1 MKQVFQASLDIF
13 HFPSVLTKATKART
27 TNGIYEFGIPLA
39 ATQSVKGIEVSIGIT
54 PVITLRMD
62 ETIPLNSRRNP
73 RFRSF
78 SSSCSLLELIRKS
91 MNRKVMIERQ
101 KITFDS

>member
-13 HFPSVLTKATKART
+13 PFPSLKVKPLKLEQRMV
-27 TNGIYEFGIPLA
+27 IYEFGIPLA

-78 SSSCSLLELIRKS
+78 SSSCSLLESIK
-91 MNRKVMIERQ
+91 NQWIVKQ
-101 KITFDS
+101 

>member
-27 TNGIYEFGIPLA
+27 KNSEFGIPLA

-78 SSSCSLLELIRKS
+78 SSSCSLLELIKKS
-91 MNRKVMIERQ
+91 MNQKVMIERQ